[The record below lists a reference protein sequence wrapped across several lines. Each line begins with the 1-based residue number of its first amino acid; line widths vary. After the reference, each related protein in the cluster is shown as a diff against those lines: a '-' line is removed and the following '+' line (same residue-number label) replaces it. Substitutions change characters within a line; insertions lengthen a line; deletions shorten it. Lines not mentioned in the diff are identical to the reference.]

1 MEFYPQ
7 RVYGVEWND
16 EFVNKLVEWDVE
28 EHGDFSLDLDHG
40 EDFCYMLQDEY
51 EISAQVREFEWVRGG
66 YIQGL
71 YGLQW
76 GTTYLVID
84 EDDKDKIPLLE
95 EKLGVTF
102 EEGGYSEL
110 G

>member
-7 RVYGVEWND
+7 RVYGVEWNN
-16 EFVNKLVEWDVE
+16 EFVSKLVEWDVE
-28 EHGDFSLDLDHG
+28 EHGDFDLDLDHG
-40 EDFCYMLQDEY
+40 EELCDMLQDKY
-51 EISAQVREFEWVRGG
+51 DVSARIREFEWVRGG

-71 YGLQW
+71 YGLNW
-76 GTTYLVID
+76 DTTYLVV
-84 EDDKDKIPLLE
+84 EEYDKDKLPLLE
-95 EKLGVTF
+95 EKLGVVF

>member
-40 EDFCYMLQDEY
+40 EDLCYMLQDEY
-51 EISAQVREFEWVRGG
+51 EISGSEQE
-66 YIQGL
+66 
-71 YGLQW
+71 
-76 GTTYLVID
+76 
-84 EDDKDKIPLLE
+84 EDSMYFCPS
-95 EKLGVTF
+95 F
-102 EEGGYSEL
+102 SEL
-110 G
+110 CRKITETMCCIAFLFFVVWCYTA

>member
-28 EHGDFSLDLDHG
+28 ENGDFDLDLDHG
-40 EDFCYMLQDEY
+40 EDLCYMLQEEY
-51 EISAQVREFEWVRGG
+51 DISAQIKEFQWTKGG
-66 YIQGL
+66 EIQGL

-76 GTTYLVID
+76 GATYLVVD
-84 EDDKDKIPLLE
+84 ESDKDKLSLLE
-95 EKLGVTF
+95 EKLEVVF

>member
-40 EDFCYMLQDEY
+40 EDLCYMLQEEY

-95 EKLGVTF
+95 EKLGVSF
-102 EEGGYSEL
+102 EEGGCSEL

>member
-40 EDFCYMLQDEY
+40 EDLCYMLQEEY
-51 EISAQVREFEWVRGG
+51 EIAAQGREFEWVRGG